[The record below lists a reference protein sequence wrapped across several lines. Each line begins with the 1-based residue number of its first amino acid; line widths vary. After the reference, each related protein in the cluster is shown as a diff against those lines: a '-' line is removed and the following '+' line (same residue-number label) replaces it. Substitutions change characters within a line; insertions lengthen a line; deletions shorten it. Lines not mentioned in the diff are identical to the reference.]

1 MTQLMTAYQYYY
13 SAFDG
18 FNEKELFKFQECVWI
33 KSVSACGLDLLSS
46 WGLYFSVN
54 DIYACFIANK
64 AIVIL
69 IIKVLVLTI
78 YVQTQTAYR

>member
-18 FNEKELFKFQECVWI
+18 FNEKELLNFQECVWN
-33 KSVSACGLDLLSS
+33 KSVNACSLDYYLHE
-46 WGLYFSVN
+46 GCIFSVN
-54 DIYACFIANK
+54 DIYACFIAKK
-64 AIVIL
+64 AVIV
-69 IIKVLVLTI
+69 IIKVLVVTI